1 MFESVLEAVVA
12 AFCSAAVL
20 LMTMSFFKSRPKR
33 QNPESVASFFEL
45 DELISRKNLR
55 GLALF
60 FSAPFALLFFVVS
73 VVSPAFVDLGREFL
87 INNILSVVSDSIKNA
102 VEPVLKGIPKYLSP
116 LFVLV
121 ATLIFFAPY
130 IRAPFSW
137 FRNLVIEAT
146 GIDARAN
153 DSSSRAAKEALSI
166 KTEVEIIAVLLV
178 AVPSTVVEAA
188 KRVAYMILQKSIDD
202 TRSSGL
208 PSAISKTLRL
218 LGDKDIP
225 VRTIRLSPARII
237 AALVFYFALSFVWV
251 LIVPLAATPLS
262 DFVKTMLSH
271 FTFTWPLPEF
281 RRDLVLSISQH
292 TLSFI
297 VPLAFGIYMYP
308 ARREHFS
315 ETKTETPFQ
324 TFAVVFSIQFIVSV
338 VVNFVFDVI
347 AILLR
352 LSGKYEG
359 LVISL
364 YDVKIWADVVVP
376 ALAPG
381 FALAV
386 WIVCRDWK
394 VRLFTYIAVCVAAAV
409 SFSLCQ
415 LSYECISGKMLGY
428 YWHELVLGAFLTLA
442 YFFAGSIARD
452 AVERPD
458 NCGERQSQAPS
469 AVGA

>member
-1 MFESVLEAVVA
+1 MLESVLEAVVA

-20 LMTMSFFKSRPKR
+20 LMTMNFFTSRPERK
-33 QNPESVASFFEL
+33 NPDSVASFLKL
-45 DELISRKNLR
+45 DDLISRKNLR

-87 INNILSVVSDSIKNA
+87 INNILSVVSDSIKSA
-102 VEPVLKGIPKYLSP
+102 AEPVLKGIPRYLSP
-116 LFVLV
+116 LFILV
-121 ATLIFFAPY
+121 ATLVLFAPY
-130 IRAPFSW
+130 IRAPFEW

-146 GIDARAN
+146 GIDARAD
-153 DSSSRAAKEALSI
+153 DSGSRAAKEALSI
-166 KTEVEIIAVLLV
+166 KTEVQIIAALQV
-178 AVPSTVVEAA
+178 AVPAVLVDAT
-188 KRVAYMILQKSIDD
+188 KRIAYAILQKSADD

-208 PSAISKTLRL
+208 QIAISNTLKL
-218 LGDKDIP
+218 LGDKDIT
-225 VRTIRLSPARII
+225 VRTIKLSPARII

-251 LIVPLAATPLS
+251 LMVPLAATPLNE
-262 DFVKTMLSH
+262 FVKAMLAH
-271 FTFTWPLPEF
+271 FTFTWPLPEY
-281 RRDLVLSISQH
+281 RQNLVLSISQH
-292 TLSFI
+292 TLAFI
-297 VPLAFGIYMYP
+297 VPLAFGMYMYP
-308 ARREHFS
+308 ARREHFA
-315 ETKTETPFQ
+315 KLETPFQ
-324 TFAVVFSIQFIVSV
+324 TFAVVFSIQFIASV
-338 VVNFVFDVI
+338 VVNFLFDVI

-352 LSGKYEG
+352 LSGKYDG

-364 YDVKIWADVVVP
+364 YEVKIWADVVVP

-386 WIVCRDWK
+386 WIACHNWN
-394 VRLFTYIAVCVAAAV
+394 VRLFTYIAVCLAAAV

-452 AVERPD
+452 AVEPPD
-458 NCGERQSQAPS
+458 NSGTRQPQAAA
-469 AVGA
+469 AV